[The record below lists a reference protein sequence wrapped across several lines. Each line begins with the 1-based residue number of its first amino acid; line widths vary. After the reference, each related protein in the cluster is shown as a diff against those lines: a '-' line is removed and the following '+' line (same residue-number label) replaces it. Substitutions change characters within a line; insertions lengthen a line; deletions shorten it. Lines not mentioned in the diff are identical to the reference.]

1 MTFLFDVNVL
11 LALHDKDHQSHDVVH
26 QFVGGQSKLRWA
38 TCAITEA
45 GFVRI
50 ASSPAYPGID
60 LTPKD
65 AATVLASTTASLG
78 QHVYWDKVPSLLSA
92 DLFDLDVLQGHRQV
106 TDTLLLGIC
115 QLHKGTLVTLDN
127 KIQTA
132 AIKRAHA
139 QLLTCL

>member
-26 QFVGGQSKLRWA
+26 QFIDGQPKLQWA

-50 ASSPAYPGID
+50 ASSPSYPGID
-60 LTPKD
+60 LTPED
-65 AATVLASTTASLG
+65 AAAILASTTASLG
-78 QHVYWDKVPSLLSA
+78 QHVYWERVPSLLSREA
-92 DLFDLDVLQGHRQV
+92 FALDALEGHRQV
-106 TDTLLLGIC
+106 TDTLLLGVC
-115 QLHKGTLVTLDN
+115 QLNKGTLVTLDN

-132 AIKRAHA
+132 AIKHAHA
-139 QLLTCL
+139 HLVTWL